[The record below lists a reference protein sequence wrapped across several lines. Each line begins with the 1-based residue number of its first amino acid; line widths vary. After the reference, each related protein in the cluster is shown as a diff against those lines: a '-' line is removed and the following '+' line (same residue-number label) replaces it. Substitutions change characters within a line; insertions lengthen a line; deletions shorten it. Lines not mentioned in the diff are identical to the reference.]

1 MKKRRPE
8 NESDPENLRIPDLSP
23 PMGDDLSME
32 LYRDRDLAD
41 LYQSLVDRGPRLLLG
56 IDDRMLFPRGGRSMI
71 RRYRMVIEI
80 EADSDPREWLFED
93 RLIVD
98 HYRIESIDPLEEEGN
113 K

>member
-1 MKKRRPE
+1 
-8 NESDPENLRIPDLSP
+8 
-23 PMGDDLSME
+23 
-32 LYRDRDLAD
+32 
-41 LYQSLVDRGPRLLLG
+41 
-56 IDDRMLFPRGGRSMI
+56 MI